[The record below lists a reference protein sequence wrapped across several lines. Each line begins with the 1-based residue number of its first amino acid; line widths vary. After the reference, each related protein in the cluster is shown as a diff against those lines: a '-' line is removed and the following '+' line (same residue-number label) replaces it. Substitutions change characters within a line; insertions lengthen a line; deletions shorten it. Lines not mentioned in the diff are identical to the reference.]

1 MKSQSIRAPA
11 VAGLFYDGN
20 PERLSTDVMSLL
32 AAATPSTTF
41 KAKAMVVPHAGYVYS
56 GPIAATAY
64 RALQDRADTIRR
76 VVLLGPTHR
85 VAVHGLAVPTVAGFS
100 TPLGTVPLDQA
111 AIGQIL
117 DMPQVV
123 QSDLPHEMEHGLEVQ
138 LPFLQR
144 VLRDFMLV
152 PLAVGHAGAREVAE
166 VLERLWGGDE
176 TLILVSSDLSHYH
189 PYSEAKR
196 LDGDTVQS
204 ILALQGPLGHE
215 QACGATPLNGLL
227 QIAREKGLT
236 PHLLDLRNSGDT
248 AGDRDRVVGYA
259 AIAFTQGNGHV
270 H

>member
-1 MKSQSIRAPA
+1 MNSQSIRAPA
-11 VAGLFYDGN
+11 VAGLFYEGN
-20 PERLSTDVMSLL
+20 PQRLSADVMSLL
-32 AAATPSTTF
+32 AAAPSTTDL
-41 KAKAMVVPHAGYVYS
+41 KAKAMVVPHAGYIYS
-56 GPIAATAY
+56 GPVAATAY
-64 RALQDRADTIRR
+64 RALQNQADTIRR

-85 VAVHGLAVPTVAGFS
+85 VAVQGLAVPTVAAFS

-123 QSDLPHEMEHGLEVQ
+123 RNDRPHEMEHALEVQ
-138 LPFLQR
+138 LPFLQL
-144 VLRDFMLV
+144 VLRDFTLI
-152 PLAVGHAGAREVAE
+152 PLAVGHASASEVAE

-189 PYSEAKR
+189 SYSEAR
-196 LDGDTVQS
+196 RIDGVTIEH
-204 ILALQGPLGHE
+204 ILALQGPLDHE

-227 QIAREKGLT
+227 RVARGKGMT

-259 AIAFTQGNGHV
+259 AIAFVTGDGHV
-270 H
+270 N

>member
-1 MKSQSIRAPA
+1 MRSQSVRAPA
-11 VAGLFYDGN
+11 VAGLFYESN
-20 PERLSTDVMSLL
+20 PQRLSADVMSMLD
-32 AAATPSTTF
+32 AAPSTAIE
-41 KAKAMVVPHAGYVYS
+41 AKAMVVPHAGYIYS

-64 RALQDRADTIRR
+64 RALQHRADAIRR
-76 VVLLGPTHR
+76 VILVGPTHR
-85 VAVHGLAVPTVAGFS
+85 VAVHGLAVPEVGGFS
-100 TPLGTVPLDQA
+100 TPLGTVPLDHA

-123 QSDLPHEMEHGLEVQ
+123 QNNLPHEMEHALEVQ
-138 LPFLQR
+138 LPFLQL
-144 VLRDFMLV
+144 VLRDFTLV
-152 PLAVGHAGAREVAE
+152 PLAVGHASAGEVAE

-196 LDGDTVQS
+196 LDSDTVEH
-204 ILALQGPLGHE
+204 ILALQGPLDHE

-227 QIAREKGLT
+227 QIARRKGLT
-236 PHLLDLRNSGDT
+236 PRLLDLRSSGDT

-259 AIAFTQGNGHV
+259 AVAFTSGDGHV